1 MSRRQSGQGKSP
13 GGRGGGQ
20 GAGRGLG
27 EARAGWVVA
36 AGVVA
41 VSFSGVLVRLSQAPP
56 ETLAFYRLTLALA
69 VLLPASLTRRR
80 RGAYRRLAARDWGLA
95 MFAGVFLALH
105 YVTWFASLRFTSV
118 LSSTVLVTLQ
128 PFFVL
133 LIGFLLWGRRI
144 PARAGA
150 GLLLALAG
158 GLLIGGGDL
167 KAAELSVQG
176 DLLAVLAAALVSV
189 YLVVGEV
196 QRPRQDL
203 LTYVCL
209 VYGSAAVVLGLLAWA
224 RGTPLVG
231 FPAREWWLFA
241 GLAVGPTLLG
251 HTLFNWALAYVP
263 ASHISVAILGEPV
276 GATVWAW
283 LFLDEVPAGLQLV
296 GACLILGGVGWYQ
309 MGAPPLPPPQA
320 VSVPAEPG
328 GPSGG
333 VPGRR

>member
-1 MSRRQSGQGKSP
+1 MSRPGSDQGNMP
-13 GGRGGGQ
+13 GMGSREEGRGFW
-20 GAGRGLG
+20 A
-27 EARAGWVVA
+27 ARAGWVVA
-36 AGVVA
+36 AAVVA

-56 ETLAFYRLTLALA
+56 ETLAFYRLTLALV
-69 VLLPASLTRRR
+69 VLLPVSLTRQRR
-80 RGAYRRLAARDWGLA
+80 EAYRRLAARDWGLGLL
-95 MFAGVFLALH
+95 AGVFLALH

-133 LIGFLLWGRRI
+133 LLGFLLWGRRI

-158 GLLIGGGDL
+158 GFLIGGGQLDWDH
-167 KAAELSVQG
+167 SSTRG

-189 YLVVGEV
+189 YLVVGEI

-241 GLAVGPTLLG
+241 GLAAGPTLLG

-263 ASHISVAILGEPV
+263 ASRISVAILGEPV

-283 LFLDEVPAGLQLV
+283 LFLGEVPAAVQLA

-309 MGAPPLPPPQA
+309 WGGSPGSPSRA
-320 VSVPAEPG
+320 VVVPTEPG
-328 GPSGG
+328 GSSRG

>member
-1 MSRRQSGQGKSP
+1 MARTPSTDET
-13 GGRGGGQ
+13 RGSWP
-20 GAGRGLG
+20 
-27 EARAGWVVA
+27 ARAGWVVA
-36 AGVVA
+36 GGVVA
-41 VSFSGVLVRLSQAPP
+41 VSFSGVLVRLSEAPP

-69 VLLPASLTRRR
+69 VLFPLSLTRGRKE
-80 RGAYRRLAARDWGLA
+80 AYRRLSARDWGLA
-95 MFAGVFLALH
+95 LLAGGFLALH
-105 YVTWFASLRFTSV
+105 YVTWFASLRFTSI

-133 LIGFLLWGRRI
+133 LLGWLLWRRRI

-150 GLLLALAG
+150 GLILALAG
-158 GLLIGGGDL
+158 SFLIGGGQLDWDQ
-167 KAAELSVQG
+167 SSTRG

-203 LTYVCL
+203 LTYVSL

-241 GLAVGPTLLG
+241 GLAAGPTLLG
-251 HTLFNWALAYVP
+251 HTLFNWALAHVP
-263 ASHISVAILGEPV
+263 ASRISVAILGEPV

-283 LFLDEVPAGLQLV
+283 LFLGEVPAAVQLA

-309 MGAPPLPPPQA
+309 WGELSGSPVRA
-320 VSVPAEPG
+320 VVVPTEPG
-328 GPSGG
+328 GPSRG
-333 VPGRR
+333 VPGRG

>member
-1 MSRRQSGQGKSP
+1 MSRSRSGQRSTA
-13 GGRGGGQ
+13 GGTGGGQ
-20 GAGRGLG
+20 GAGRGFW

-36 AGVVA
+36 AGVVT
-41 VSFSGVLVRLSQAPP
+41 VSFSAVLVRLSQAPP

-69 VLLPASLTRRR
+69 VLLPASLTRQR
-80 RGAYRRLAARDWGLA
+80 RGAYRRLSVRDWGLA
-95 MFAGVFLALH
+95 ILAGVFLALH

-133 LIGFLLWGRRI
+133 ILGFLLWGRRI

-158 GLLIGGGDL
+158 GLLIGGGSL
-167 KAAELSVQG
+167 NLAELSVRG

-209 VYGSAAVVLGLLAWA
+209 VYGSAAVVLGLLAWG

-283 LFLDEVPAGLQLV
+283 LFLGEVPAVLQLV
-296 GACLILGGVGWYQ
+296 GASLILGGVGWYQ
-309 MGAPPLPPPQA
+309 LGAPSAPASQA
-320 VSVPAEPG
+320 VALPTEPG

-333 VPGRR
+333 MPGRR